1 MGWLDADRKAADVDR
16 KKLEAQIERGLVFA
30 RYPQDVIGKLKTSI
44 FGILLFPP
52 RLVVLIT
59 SGVVGFSSF
68 FVLNGLGLKRTAL
81 SLLRL
86 QARIWFGSQE
96 NSTVPSS
103 TTGSN
108 MVVVSRGLV
117 EEERHLTQGAPVP
130 AKCVLISNHIGIHE
144 IFWFVVKYS
153 PGFVSKAEVRK
164 APIIGKIG
172 EMLNCVFVDRKTEKK
187 GENVEGKPKQKMNA
201 VESIKEKFNSSSSFH
216 LCAFPEGTTTNGEQ
230 LIRFRSGAFVPML
243 PVLPHLVKFGGFQR
257 GRDFDPHYT
266 AVKFSRWIIGL
277 MCQGWIRF
285 QVTYLPLQ
293 TPKDGETPREYA
305 DRIQKLMASE
315 ANMPC
320 VDRSF
325 SDKKIFENKIRDGF
339 LSERTLYSIQADR
352 LTQRGLLDEKS
363 AKKLS

>member
-86 QARIWFGSQE
+86 QARIWLWCLG
-96 NSTVPSS
+96 VWWI
-103 TTGSN
+103 
-108 MVVVSRGLV
+108 
-117 EEERHLTQGAPVP
+117 EERHLTQGAPVP